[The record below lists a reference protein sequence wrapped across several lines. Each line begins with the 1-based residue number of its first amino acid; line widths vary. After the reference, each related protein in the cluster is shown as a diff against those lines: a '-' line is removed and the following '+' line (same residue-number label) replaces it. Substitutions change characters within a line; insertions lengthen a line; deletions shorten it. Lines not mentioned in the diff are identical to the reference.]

1 MPQSAIAT
9 EIHQS
14 LDIHRD
20 LPSQV
25 AFDRAIPIDQ
35 LANAQHLIV
44 GQFMYAPLGWNA
56 DVAADL
62 KGLGSTNT
70 VDVREPDRDPLLIGD
85 IDTRDAR
92 HLRLSSKITK

>member
-1 MPQSAIAT
+1 
-9 EIHQS
+9 
-14 LDIHRD
+14 

-25 AFDRAIPIDQ
+25 AFDRVIPIDQ
-35 LANAQHLIV
+35 LANAQHLVI
-44 GQFMYAPLGWNA
+44 GQFMYAPLRRNA
-56 DVAADL
+56 DIAADL

-70 VDVREPDRDPLLIGD
+70 VDVSEPDRDSLLIGD